1 MTSCAPARAKPAAT
15 AYPIWPTRPT
25 PVTSAT
31 LPRKSGGTGDD
42 LVDRRRASLREGDL
56 PVPAHDV
63 HAALD
68 PLAVVLERVIGA
80 RDRALR
86 IGQQRKIES
95 QLPDVVGVSL
105 QARGVHAERLH
116 PRSVELRHLVAHGGE
131 LAVSAGCVI
140 ARIEDERDV
149 FRLQDVGQGVGL
161 AVGRGRRKRGCL
173 AADAQR
179 FAHGGDSLGVSA
191 TISRDV
197 FPRRSSSF
205 SSHSSGTSISPNPAC
220 ESPSSMSPCQSEPP
234 LIASPRRSASAASR
248 RSVASEWL
256 GCRTSSP
263 SRPSAWNCRIC
274 PSLPPSPRCAAT
286 ATPPTACTRSVTW
299 RSVGRGFST

>member
-42 LVDRRRASLREGDL
+42 LVDRRRAALREGDL

-68 PLAVVLERVIGA
+68 ALAVVLERVIGP
-80 RDRALR
+80 RDRAVR
-86 IGQQRKIES
+86 IGQQGEIES
-95 QLPDVVGVSL
+95 QFPDVAGVRVH
-105 QARGVHAERLH
+105 ARGVHAERLH
-116 PRSVELRHLVAHGGE
+116 PRSLELGHLVAHGGE
-131 LAVSAGCVI
+131 LAVSPGCVV
-140 ARIEDERDV
+140 ARIEDECDV
-149 FRLQDVGQGVGL
+149 FRLQHVGQHVGL
-161 AVGRGRRKRGCL
+161 AVRGGGGERGCR
-173 AADAQR
+173 AADCQQL
-179 FAHGGDSLGVSA
+179 AHELSLRLCA
-191 TISRDV
+191 TASRDAV
-197 FPRRSSSF
+197 ARRWSSF

-220 ESPSSMSPCQSEPP
+220 ESPSSTSPCQSEPP

-256 GCRTSSP
+256 GCRTSIP
-263 SRPSAWNCRIC
+263 SRPSAWN
-274 PSLPPSPRCAAT
+274 
-286 ATPPTACTRSVTW
+286 
-299 RSVGRGFST
+299 